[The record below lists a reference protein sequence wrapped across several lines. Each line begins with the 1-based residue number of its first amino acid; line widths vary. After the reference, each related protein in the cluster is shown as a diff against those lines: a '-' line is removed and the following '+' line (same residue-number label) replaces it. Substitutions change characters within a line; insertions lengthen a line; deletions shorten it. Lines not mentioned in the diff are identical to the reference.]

1 MIKVF
6 GKPGCQ
12 QCRASVKV
20 LKNHDTEF
28 EYVDVTKDTA
38 GAVEVARL
46 GYKSLPVVVTPTEH
60 WFGFRPGKL
69 RQVATAGRKDD

>member
-20 LKNHDTEF
+20 LTNHGAEF
-28 EYVDVTKDTA
+28 EYVDVSKDTA
-38 GAVEVARL
+38 AAVEVARL
-46 GYKSLPVVVTPTEH
+46 GYKSLPVVVTEDEH

-69 RQVATAGRKDD
+69 RQVAAAGRKEK

>member
-20 LKNHDTEF
+20 LKSHGAEF
-28 EYVDVTKDTA
+28 EYVDVSKDTA
-38 GAVEVARL
+38 AAVEVARL
-46 GYKSLPVVVTPTEH
+46 GYTSVPVVVTDDEH

-69 RQVATAGRKDD
+69 RQAAVADRKEQ

>member
-20 LKNHDTEF
+20 LKNMGAEF
-28 EYVDVTKDTA
+28 EYVDVSKDTA
-38 GAVEVARL
+38 AAVEVARL
-46 GYKSLPVVVTPTEH
+46 GYKSVPVVVTDDEH

-69 RQVATAGRKDD
+69 KEVAAVSRED